1 MIVVRDVFQIEPDQ
15 MKRAKELAKQ
25 QQQLVQRHGYA
36 MARILTDLTGEYYTL
51 VFESEFSG
59 LGEFEA
65 ALQKGMADPE
75 WQKLYPQFRALIRGG
90 RREVFTRVD

>member
-25 QQQLVQRHGYA
+25 QRELAKRDGYS
-36 MARILTDLTGEYYTL
+36 MARLLTDLTGEYYTL
-51 VFESEFSG
+51 VFESEFGS

-65 ALQKGMADPE
+65 SLSKVMSDPE
-75 WQKLYPQFRALIRGG
+75 VQKHYPQFRTLIRGG
-90 RREVFTRVD
+90 RREIFTLVE